1 MTWLLVAVGG
11 AAGSVLRF
19 AVGRW
24 AGSHWGPDTV
34 MGTLIVNVTGSFVIG
49 LLVGISLERAPL
61 PEPVRSFAAVGF
73 LGGYTTFS
81 TLSLESVRLIMEG
94 EFVRAAANV
103 GGSIIAG
110 LGAAFLGLLMGNVAA
125 RAWW

>member
-1 MTWLLVAVGG
+1 MIWLLVAVGG

-24 AGSHWGPDTV
+24 AGSRWGPATV
-34 MGTLIVNVTGSFVIG
+34 MGTLIVNVTGSFLIG

-61 PEPVRSFAAVGF
+61 PEPVRSFASVGF

-110 LGAAFLGLLMGNVAA
+110 LGAAFLGLFMGNVAA
-125 RAWW
+125 RAWG